1 MAQDWTVSGNQ
12 LVYGGSGPAPYLS
25 PELQRQLRA
34 SGGGATPAGAQTG
47 VYSPSPGASP
57 VALPS
62 ITSGSMETGMESGG
76 GGSNPGLVDY
86 KPGPI
91 TSIVNDLLH
100 AAISG
105 GGGGGPAGTTL
116 HSLAG
121 GQIPAATLAAYRQNQ
136 ALEDA
141 SITES
146 MGKVGNRF
154 GTDLAR
160 TIADAAGRSN
170 VNLSA
175 SAMDRA
181 LAAIQQIIGL
191 GTGQSNLE
199 FAGNQAALDR
209 ANQDFLASSA
219 NEGLPPWLIA
229 LLQSGGS

>member
-1 MAQDWTVSGNQ
+1 MDWSVVNGQ
-12 LVYGGSGPAPYLS
+12 LIYGGSGPAPYLS
-25 PELQRQLRA
+25 PELQQQLRA
-34 SGGGATPAGAQTG
+34 SGGGATPSGAQYG
-47 VYSPSPGASP
+47 VYSPSPGAAPIPLAS
-57 VALPS
+57 S
-62 ITSGSMETGMESGG
+62 SGFEFPSMEGG
-76 GGSNPGLVDY
+76 GGSNPGLVPY
-86 KPGPI
+86 TPGPV
-91 TSIVNDLLH
+91 TSIVNDLLR

-105 GGGGGPAGTTL
+105 GSKGGPAGTTL

-121 GQIPAATLAAYRQNQ
+121 GEIPAATLAAYRQNQ

-141 SITES
+141 AITEK
-146 MGKVGNRF
+146 MGVVGNRF

-181 LAAIQQIIGL
+181 LAAISQIIGL

-209 ANQDFLASSA
+209 ANQDFLATSQ
-219 NEGLPPWLIA
+219 NELPPWL
-229 LLQSGGS
+229 LQMLISGGI